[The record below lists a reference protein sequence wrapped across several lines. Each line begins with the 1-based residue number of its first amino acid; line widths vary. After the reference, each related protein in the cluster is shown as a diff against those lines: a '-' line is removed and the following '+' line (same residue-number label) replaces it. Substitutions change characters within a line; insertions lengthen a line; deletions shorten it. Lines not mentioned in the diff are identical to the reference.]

1 MNLIETLLQAMVA
14 KQERYNS
21 ELQAMVAKQD
31 QILVLLQEEKNQK
44 YGAKS
49 QEKTK
54 NVTMPTWDQ
63 NQKKVVN
70 TSFGQKH
77 LDIANEIYR
86 IINATVKTK
95 QPNMSVWANDIRKI
109 DKIDKIPVDNI
120 LKVFKV
126 ANKDDFWSMN
136 IRSPKKLRKHWDRLH
151 LVFLKSQGLNSKKTD
166 KRESLDYFKEQQW

>member
-1 MNLIETLLQAMVA
+1 MLIDNTQKEKTMNLIETL
-14 KQERYNS
+14 
-21 ELQAMVAKQD
+21 LQAMVAKQD

-49 QEKTK
+49 QEKT
-54 NVTMPTWDQ
+54 
-63 NQKKVVN
+63 KKVVN

-109 DKIDKIPVDNI
+109 DKIDKIPVDKI

>member
-1 MNLIETLLQAMVA
+1 MLIDNTQKEKTMNLIETLLQAMVA

-31 QILVLLQEEKNQK
+31 QILVLLQEAKNQK

-49 QEKTK
+49 QEKT
-54 NVTMPTWDQ
+54 
-63 NQKKVVN
+63 KKVVN

-109 DKIDKIPVDNI
+109 DKIDKIPVDKI